1 MYTFTHEHISCG
13 RSGLLRTF
21 QKQPHARK
29 IRVATRREKELIA
42 FVVTCAPLTY
52 ARLALVYEE
61 VARKINVWDA
71 ITAFRVGHSLPAH
84 KDAMIIVT
92 SAIKR
97 ANLKRAKHHL
107 PALTDADN
115 LMGLML

>member
-1 MYTFTHEHISCG
+1 
-13 RSGLLRTF
+13 LRTF

-71 ITAFRVGHSLPAH
+71 ITTFRVGHSLPAH